1 MGVQVVK
8 VFQRWK
14 VGLNNIIISAERE
27 RRSCQ
32 SLEIKYEVAHIFF
45 QWYSVFHKPLT
56 EQMWHGG
63 DGLIIGLD
71 DLRGLCQL

>member
-1 MGVQVVK
+1 MGVQAVK

-14 VGLNNIIISAERE
+14 VGLNNITIPAERE

-45 QWYSVFHKPLT
+45 QWYSVFHKP
-56 EQMWHGG
+56 
-63 DGLIIGLD
+63 
-71 DLRGLCQL
+71 